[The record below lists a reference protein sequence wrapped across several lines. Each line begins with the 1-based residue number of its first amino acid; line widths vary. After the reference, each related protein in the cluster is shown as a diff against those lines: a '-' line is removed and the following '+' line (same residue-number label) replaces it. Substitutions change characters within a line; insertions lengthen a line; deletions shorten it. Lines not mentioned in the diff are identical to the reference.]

1 MKLEYENGTLG
12 VENAEGL
19 RWQLTNV
26 EKPHF
31 TFDYDALLV
40 TDERALRRVGP
51 SVHPL
56 TDGEVKQVKAFIE
69 RLPPPWATFQK
80 QITTDLRAL
89 AHGVINSVVTQ
100 LEYDGLL
107 DVMITGREGSTDLYA
122 EEARRVLTY
131 VDSVW
136 NAFHG
141 LAAQIKNTPKAEL
154 NSVKEYAEMMPFPP
168 QIEYFSGDVHQGPDI
183 PMKPAKNIL
192 TSNTSPATC
201 TRGSATARPV
211 TVEAAAPETADL
223 SRVLDRALVFDDF
236 YSGTQI
242 LLLEQWALRTPHWML
257 TNSAH
262 DEQGR
267 AQHRIWGASYIQAWQ
282 RTGWPGLPPVLF
294 SAVST
299 MFQKLGVVITAPQYI
314 GLNGQSRG
322 QDGSTHVDCGRDATD
337 QLSLL
342 IYIGEDT
349 DGDLLLYDKDDPKRM
364 TDRIT
369 FRPNRVV
376 ALDGSIPHAARA
388 PSDEKFRMSVIVRGA
403 YECRRSNSGRS

>member
-69 RLPPPWATFQK
+69 RLPPPPWATFQK

-89 AHGVINSVVTQ
+89 AHGLINSVVTQ

-107 DVMITGREGSTDLYA
+107 EVMITGREGSTDLYA

-154 NSVKEYAEMMPFPP
+154 NSVKEYADMMPFPP
-168 QIEYFSGDVHQGPDI
+168 PIEYFSGG
-183 PMKPAKNIL
+183 
-192 TSNTSPATC
+192 
-201 TRGSATARPV
+201 
-211 TVEAAAPETADL
+211 
-223 SRVLDRALVFDDF
+223 VLQEVF
-236 YSGTQI
+236 
-242 LLLEQWALRTPHWML
+242 
-257 TNSAH
+257 N
-262 DEQGR
+262 
-267 AQHRIWGASYIQAWQ
+267 
-282 RTGWPGLPPVLF
+282 
-294 SAVST
+294 
-299 MFQKLGVVITAPQYI
+299 
-314 GLNGQSRG
+314 
-322 QDGSTHVDCGRDATD
+322 
-337 QLSLL
+337 
-342 IYIGEDT
+342 
-349 DGDLLLYDKDDPKRM
+349 
-364 TDRIT
+364 
-369 FRPNRVV
+369 
-376 ALDGSIPHAARA
+376 AARG
-388 PSDEKFRMSVIVRGA
+388 KH
-403 YECRRSNSGRS
+403 